1 MRDDFLHTDGF
12 IFGLTDLNPA
22 EILIYSTIYNF
33 SKKGGK
39 GYTGTLEYLK
49 DTIHESKPATI
60 AVLQRLMDKG
70 YLVREKLPKGRSYAY
85 KATLPQGKETL
96 PSVSDEE
103 VAELVNNLNQD
114 SKETLPNMDNKLNQS
129 GKETLP
135 KKDINKIGEKDID
148 TKKET
153 LKKEDEDL
161 SYLSNEPHTKILL
174 RERYADKSDYRAY
187 EGMFRYYGGLP
198 QGKIELVEGAFNDF
212 VEALGPEV
220 INKGP
225 SYFESYMRKKLGL

>member
-1 MRDDFLHTDGF
+1 MRNNPQSVPGF

-22 EILIYSTIYNF
+22 EMMIYATIYGF
-33 SKKGGK
+33 TAKGGK

-70 YLVREKLPKGRSYAY
+70 YLVRERLPKGRSYAY

-103 VAELVNNLNQD
+103 VAELVNNLYHD
-114 SKETLPNMDNKLNQS
+114 SKETLPSMDKKLNQH

-135 KKDINKIGEKDID
+135 RN
-148 TKKET
+148 KKEIKT
-153 LKKEDEDL
+153 QNL
-161 SYLSNEPHTKILL
+161 S
-174 RERYADKSDYRAY
+174 
-187 EGMFRYYGGLP
+187 
-198 QGKIELVEGAFNDF
+198 V
-212 VEALGPEV
+212 
-220 INKGP
+220 
-225 SYFESYMRKKLGL
+225 